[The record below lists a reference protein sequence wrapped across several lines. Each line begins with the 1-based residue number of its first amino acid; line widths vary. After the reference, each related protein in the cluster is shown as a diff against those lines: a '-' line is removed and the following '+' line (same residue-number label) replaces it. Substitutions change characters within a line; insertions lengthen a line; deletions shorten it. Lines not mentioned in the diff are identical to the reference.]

1 MRNLNESGKALREL
15 LAERILVLDGAMGTM
30 LQQRHLTAE
39 DFGGAA
45 LEGCNENLVRT
56 RPDVVLDIHRKYFAA
71 GADIVETDTFGGTPL
86 VLGEYGLSA
95 EAYELNKKAA
105 ELARQAAGEFA
116 KPGRPKFVAGSMGPT
131 TKAITVTGGV
141 TFEGLRENYYVQ
153 AKGLIEGGA
162 DLLLVETCQDTR
174 NIKAALL
181 AVEKLGHEIGQKVPV
196 IVSVTIEP
204 MGTMLAGQT
213 VEAMWAS
220 LKRAKPLAFGMNCAT
235 GPEFMT
241 DHIRTLS
248 GATGEFVSCYPNAG
262 LPDEEGKYLETPTS
276 LAAQLE
282 KFVDHGWLNLVGGC
296 CGTTE
301 KHIAAIAQMV
311 DGKKPRARPAEAH
324 RAVYSGIETV
334 EADESTRPLL
344 VGERTNVI
352 GSRLFKNLVAEEKW
366 EEASEIARRQVK
378 GGADIVDV
386 CLQSTERDEK
396 KDIEPFYEK
405 LIRKVKAPVMVDTT
419 DPSAVEMALT
429 YCQGKAIINSINLED
444 GEEKFE
450 KVVPIAHAYGAA
462 VVVGCID
469 EDKLQAQAFTRERK
483 LEIAQRSYELL
494 TKKYGLDPED
504 IIFDPLV
511 FPCATGDENYIGGA
525 VETIEGIR
533 AIKKAIPDVRTILG
547 ISNVSFGLPAGARE
561 VVNSV
566 FLYYCT
572 KAGLDLAIVNT
583 EKLERFASIPEQE
596 RELAENLLFS
606 HPPKDVPTDHAN
618 AELLRNVPADWR
630 QQSKE
635 QKAAIN
641 QFHIAAITEHF
652 RTAKKKEKKRAA
664 DLPLDERLA
673 NYIIEGTR
681 DGLIKDL
688 ELKRGEGTAPLDII
702 NGPLMSGMAEV
713 GRLFNANELIVA
725 EVLQSAEAMKAAV
738 GHLEQFMEKADTAKR
753 GKIVL
758 ATVKGDVHDIGKN
771 LVEIILKNNGYDVVN
786 LGIKVPPE
794 ELIKAYQAHH
804 PDAIGLSG
812 LLVKSAQQMVTTASD
827 LKDAGI
833 AIPLLVGGAA
843 LSAKFTQTKIA
854 PSYGKAVC
862 YAKDAMTGLR
872 LMNELMDPATREQV
886 LNEHAAS
893 GNGFA
898 AATTVKVAEIPK
910 VTRSPKVRTDLP
922 IPKVAYLEK
931 KVRLVPDLNEVWSYI
946 NPFMLYGRHM
956 GFRGDFEKRFAER
969 EPKAVEL
976 YQSVEDVKR
985 EAADFM
991 KVRAVWQFFEAEA
1004 NGDSTNLFAPGAK
1017 VPVHTFKFPRQRIG
1031 DFLCLS
1037 DYVLP
1042 PQNGQRDHVALF
1054 VVTAGEGVRA
1064 RSEQAKNDGY
1074 YFKSHALQALAI
1086 ESAEGCAEWLHRR
1099 IREDWGFVDPPEMTM
1114 AQRFTSR
1121 YRGKRYSFGYPACPN
1136 LEDQA
1141 GIWKLL
1147 RPEEIGVQLTE
1158 GFMMD
1163 PEASVSA
1170 LVYAHPDCTYFSA
1183 GEAETHRAISPQ
1195 ERRKPAEGQ
1204 WPRNC
1209 VRCRICSRMLII
1221 GKNACAM
1228 RKLRRKAVA

>member
-1 MRNLNESGKALREL
+1 MRNLKEIGKSLREL
-15 LAERILVLDGAMGTM
+15 MGQRVLVLDGAMGTM
-30 LQQRHLTAE
+30 LQQRDLTAA

-45 LEGCNENLVRT
+45 LEGCNEVLVRT
-56 RPDVVLDIHRKYFAA
+56 RPDVVLDIHRAYFAA
-71 GADIVETDTFGGTPL
+71 GSDIVETNSFGGTPL
-86 VLGEYGLSA
+86 VLGEYGLQA

-105 ELARQAAGEFA
+105 ELARAAAEEFSTA
-116 KPGRPKFVAGSMGPT
+116 ARPRFVAGSMGPT

-141 TFEGLRENYYVQ
+141 TFVGLRENYYVQ
-153 AKGLIEGGA
+153 AKGLVEGGA

-181 AVEKLGHEIGQKVPV
+181 AIEKLSKEIGNEVPV

-220 LKRAKPLAFGMNCAT
+220 LRHAKPLAFGMNCAT

-248 GATGEFVSCYPNAG
+248 ASTGEFVSCYPNAG

-276 LAAQLE
+276 LATQLE
-282 KFVDHGWLNLVGGC
+282 KFVDHGWLNIVGGC

-301 KHIAAIAQMV
+301 KHIAVIAQMV
-311 DGKKPRARPAEAH
+311 EGKKPRVLPREAH

-334 EADESTRPLL
+334 EADDSTRPLL

-378 GGADIVDV
+378 GGAHIVDV
-386 CLQSTERDEK
+386 CLQSTDRDEK
-396 KDIEPFYEK
+396 RDIPVFYEK

-419 DPSAVEMALT
+419 DPTAVELALT

-450 KVVPIAHAYGAA
+450 KVVPIAHDYGAA

-483 LEIAQRSYELL
+483 LEIARRSYELL
-494 TKKYGLDPED
+494 TKKYGIAPED

-525 VETIEGIR
+525 VETVEGIR
-533 AIKKAIPDVRTILG
+533 IIRQALPDARTILG

-583 EKLERFASIPEQE
+583 EKLERFASILEHE
-596 RELAENLLFS
+596 RELAENLLFQ
-606 HPPKDVPTDHAN
+606 HPPKKVDDSNPR
-618 AELLRNVPADWR
+618 AELLKSAPADWR
-630 QQSKE
+630 EQNKE
-635 QKAAIN
+635 QRAAIN
-641 QFHIAAITEHF
+641 QFHIVAITEHF
-652 RTAKKKEKKRAA
+652 RTTKKKEKLRAE
-664 DLPLDERLA
+664 DIPLDQRLA

-681 DGLIKDL
+681 DGLIEDL
-688 ELKRGEGTAPLDII
+688 EKKRAEGTAPLDII
-702 NGPLMSGMAEV
+702 NGPLMAGMSEV

-725 EVLQSAEAMKAAV
+725 EVLQSAEAMKASV
-738 GHLEQFMEKADTAKR
+738 NHLEQFMEKADTAKR
-753 GKIVL
+753 GRIVL

-794 ELIKAYQAHH
+794 ELIKAYQQHH

-812 LLVKSAQQMVTTASD
+812 LLVKSAQQMVITAND

-833 AIPLLVGGAA
+833 SIPLLVGGAA
-843 LSAKFTQTKIA
+843 LSGKFTQTKIA
-854 PSYGKAVC
+854 PSYGNAVC

-872 LMNELMDPATREQV
+872 LMNELMDPVTRETV
-886 LNEHAAS
+886 LQA
-893 GNGFA
+893 NGEA
-898 AATTVKVAEIPK
+898 AAGVSVTTTVTVKELPA
-910 VTRSPKVRTDLP
+910 VTRSPKVRADLP
-922 IPKVAYLEK
+922 IQPVGYLDR
-931 KVRLVPDLNEVWSYI
+931 KVRLVPDLREVWSYI
-946 NPFMLYGRHM
+946 NPYMLFGRHL
-956 GFRGDFEKRFAER
+956 GYRGDFEKQLAAR

-976 YQSVEDVKR
+976 FAAMEEVKE
-985 EAADFM
+985 EAAKFM

-1004 NGDSTNLFAPGAK
+1004 EGENLLVFSRGESVPAHTWKLKRQKVGD
-1017 VPVHTFKFPRQRIG
+1017 R
-1031 DFLCLS
+1031 LCLS

-1042 PQNGQRDHVALF
+1042 PQSGKRDHVAVV
-1054 VVTAGEGVRA
+1054 VVTAGEGVRE
-1064 RSEQAKNDGY
+1064 RSEAAKNAGY
-1074 YFKSHALQALAI
+1074 YFRSHGLQSLAI
-1086 ESAEGCAEWLHRR
+1086 ETAEACAEWLHRR
-1099 IREDWGFVDPPEMTM
+1099 IREDWGFPDLPEMTM

-1121 YRGKRYSFGYPACPN
+1121 YRGKRYSFGYPACPD
-1136 LEDQA
+1136 LEDQE

-1147 RPEEIGVQLTE
+1147 KPEEIGVELTE

-1170 LVYAHPDCTYFSA
+1170 LAFIHPDCTYFSV
-1183 GEAETHRAISPQ
+1183 GESVE
-1195 ERRKPAEGQ
+1195 
-1204 WPRNC
+1204 N
-1209 VRCRICSRMLII
+1209 
-1221 GKNACAM
+1221 
-1228 RKLRRKAVA
+1228 

>member
-1 MRNLNESGKALREL
+1 MRNLSESAKALREL
-15 LAERILVLDGAMGTM
+15 LSERILVLDGAMGTM
-30 LQQRHLTAE
+30 LQQRNLTAQ

-56 RPDVVLDIHRKYFAA
+56 RPDVVLDIHRKYFEA
-71 GADIVETDTFGGTPL
+71 GSDIVETNSFGGATI
-86 VLGEYGLSA
+86 VLAEYGLA
-95 EAYELNKKAA
+95 ADAHLLNKRAA
-105 ELARQAAGEFA
+105 ELARQAADEFSTPA
-116 KPGRPKFVAGSMGPT
+116 KPRFVAGSVGPT

-141 TFEGLRENYYVQ
+141 TFEVLGEAYYAQ
-153 AKGLIEGGA
+153 AKGLVEGGV

-181 AVEKLGHEIGQKVPV
+181 AIQRLSKEIGMQVPV

-220 LKRAKPLAFGMNCAT
+220 LRHAKPLAFGMNCAT

-248 GATGEFVSCYPNAG
+248 QLSSEFVSCYPNAG
-262 LPDEEGKYLETPTS
+262 LPDEEGKYLETPSS

-282 KFVDHGWLNLVGGC
+282 KFVDHGWLNVVGGC

-301 KHIAAIAQMV
+301 QHIRAIAQMV
-311 DGKKPRARPAEAH
+311 DGKKPRVRPGESH
-324 RAVYSGIETV
+324 RAVYSGIETI
-334 EADESTRPLL
+334 EAEDSTRPLL

-378 GGADIVDV
+378 GGAHIVDV

-396 KDIEPFYEK
+396 KDIPVFYEK
-405 LIRKVKAPVMVDTT
+405 LIRKVKAPVMIDTT
-419 DPSAVEMALT
+419 DATAIELALT

-450 KVVPIAHAYGAA
+450 RVVPMAHDFGAA

-483 LEIAQRSYELL
+483 LAVAQRSYQLL
-494 TKKYGLDPED
+494 TEKYGLGPED

-525 VETIEGIR
+525 VETVEGIR
-533 AIKKAIPDVRTILG
+533 LIKQALPDVRTILG

-583 EKLERFASIPEQE
+583 EKLERFASIPQHE
-596 RELAENLLFS
+596 RDLAENLLFS
-606 HPPKDVPTDHAN
+606 HPPKEVPADHSQ
-618 AELLRNVPADWR
+618 AELLSNVPADWR
-630 QQSKE
+630 EQRKE
-635 QKAAIN
+635 QRAAVN
-641 QFHIAAITEHF
+641 QYHIAAIAEYF
-652 RTAKKKEKKRAA
+652 RTAKKKEKKLAA

-681 DGLIKDL
+681 DGLIADL
-688 ELKRGEGTAPLDII
+688 ERKRAEGASPLEII

-725 EVLQSAEAMKAAV
+725 EVLQSAEAMKASV
-738 GHLEQFMEKADTAKR
+738 NHLEQFMEKADTAKR

-794 ELIKAYQAHH
+794 ELIKAYLQHH

-812 LLVKSAQQMVTTASD
+812 LLVKSAQQMVITASD
-827 LKDAGI
+827 LREAGI
-833 AIPLLVGGAA
+833 EIPLLVGGAA
-843 LSAKFTQTKIA
+843 LSARFTQTKIA

-872 LMNELMDPATREQV
+872 LMNQLMDPATREQV
-886 LNEHAAS
+886 LDEHRAS
-893 GNGFA
+893 GNGFTV
-898 AATTVKVAEIPK
+898 ATTVKVAEIPK
-910 VTRSPKVRTDLP
+910 VTRSPKVRSDLP
-922 IPKVAYLEK
+922 IPKVAYLER
-931 KVRLVPDLNEVWSYI
+931 KVRLVPDLHEVWSYI
-946 NPFMLYGRHM
+946 NSFMLYGRHM
-956 GFRGDFEKRFAER
+956 GYRGDFEKRFAER
-969 EPKAVEL
+969 DAKAVEL
-976 YQSVEDVKR
+976 YESMEEVKR
-985 EAADFM
+985 EAAEFL
-991 KVRAVWQFFEAEA
+991 KPRAVWQFFEAESDGEA
-1004 NGDSTNLFAPGAK
+1004 MHLFAPGGAE
-1017 VPVHTFKFPRQRIG
+1017 PVHTFRFPRQRLG

-1042 PQNGQRDHVALF
+1042 PLDGKRDHIALF
-1054 VVTAGEGVRA
+1054 VVTAGEGVRE
-1064 RSEQAKNDGY
+1064 RSERAKNEGY
-1074 YFKSHALQALAI
+1074 YFKSHGMQALAI
-1086 ESAEGCAEWLHRR
+1086 ESAEACAEWLHRR
-1099 IREDWGFVDPPEMTM
+1099 IREDWGFPDAPELTM

-1141 GIWKLL
+1141 ELWKLL

-1170 LVYAHPDCTYFSA
+1170 LVFHHPDCTYFSVGDA
-1183 GEAETHRAISPQ
+1183 GEA
-1195 ERRKPAEGQ
+1195 
-1204 WPRNC
+1204 
-1209 VRCRICSRMLII
+1209 
-1221 GKNACAM
+1221 
-1228 RKLRRKAVA
+1228 

>member
-1 MRNLNESGKALREL
+1 MRNLGESAKALREL
-15 LAERILVLDGAMGTM
+15 LSERILVLDGAMGTM
-30 LQQRHLTAE
+30 LQQRNLTAQ

-56 RPDVVLDIHRKYFAA
+56 RPDVVLDIHRKYFEA
-71 GADIVETDTFGGTPL
+71 GSDIVETNSFGGATI
-86 VLGEYGLSA
+86 VLAEYGLA
-95 EAYELNKKAA
+95 ADAHLLNRRAA
-105 ELARQAAGEFA
+105 ELARQAADEFSTPA
-116 KPGRPKFVAGSMGPT
+116 KPRFVAGSVGPT

-141 TFEGLRENYYVQ
+141 TFEGLGEAYYAQ
-153 AKGLIEGGA
+153 ARGLVEGGV

-181 AVEKLGHEIGQKVPV
+181 AIQRLSKEIGMQVPV

-220 LKRAKPLAFGMNCAT
+220 LRHAKPLALGMNCAT

-248 GATGEFVSCYPNAG
+248 QLSSEFVSCYPNAG
-262 LPDEEGKYLETPTS
+262 LPDEEGKYLETPSS

-282 KFVDHGWLNLVGGC
+282 KFVDHGWLNFVGGC

-301 KHIAAIAQMV
+301 QHIRAIAQMV
-311 DGKKPRARPAEAH
+311 DGKKPRVRPGESH
-324 RAVYSGIETV
+324 RAVYSGIETI
-334 EADESTRPLL
+334 EAEDSTRPLL

-378 GGADIVDV
+378 GGAHIVDV

-396 KDIEPFYEK
+396 KDIPVFYEK
-405 LIRKVKAPVMVDTT
+405 LIRKVKAPVMIDTT
-419 DPSAVEMALT
+419 DATAIELALT

-450 KVVPIAHAYGAA
+450 RVVPMAHDFGAA

-483 LEIAQRSYELL
+483 LAVAQRSYKLL
-494 TKKYGLDPED
+494 TEKYGLGPED

-525 VETIEGIR
+525 VETVEGIR
-533 AIKKAIPDVRTILG
+533 LIKQALPDVRTILG

-583 EKLERFASIPEQE
+583 EKLERFASIPQHE
-596 RELAENLLFS
+596 RDLAENLLFS
-606 HPPKDVPTDHAN
+606 HPPKEVPADHSQ
-618 AELLRNVPADWR
+618 AELLGNVPADWR
-630 QQSKE
+630 EQKKE
-635 QKAAIN
+635 QRAAVN
-641 QFHIAAITEHF
+641 QYHIAAIADYF
-652 RTAKKKEKKRAA
+652 RTAKKKEKKLAA

-681 DGLIKDL
+681 DGLIADL
-688 ELKRGEGTAPLDII
+688 ERKRAEGVSPLEII

-725 EVLQSAEAMKAAV
+725 EVLQSAEAMKASV
-738 GHLEQFMEKADTAKR
+738 NHLEQFMEKADTAKR

-794 ELIKAYQAHH
+794 ELIKAYLQHH

-812 LLVKSAQQMVTTASD
+812 LLVKSAQQMVITASD
-827 LKDAGI
+827 LRGAGI
-833 AIPLLVGGAA
+833 EIPLLVGGAA
-843 LSAKFTQTKIA
+843 LSARFTQTKIA
-854 PSYGKAVC
+854 PSYGRAVC

-872 LMNELMDPATREQV
+872 LMNQLMDPATREQV
-886 LNEHAAS
+886 LHEHAAS
-893 GNGFA
+893 GNGFTV
-898 AATTVKVAEIPK
+898 ATTVKVAEIPK

-922 IPKVAYLEK
+922 IPKVAYLER
-931 KVRLVPDLNEVWSYI
+931 KVRLVPDLHEVWSYI

-956 GFRGDFEKRFAER
+956 GYRGDFEKRFAER
-969 EPKAVEL
+969 HAKAVEL
-976 YQSVEDVKR
+976 YESMEEVKR
-985 EAADFM
+985 EAAEFL
-991 KVRAVWQFFEAEA
+991 KPRAVWQFFEAESDGEA
-1004 NGDSTNLFAPGAK
+1004 MHLFAPGGAE
-1017 VPVHTFKFPRQRIG
+1017 PVHTFRFPRQRLG

-1042 PQNGQRDHVALF
+1042 PFDGKRDHIALF
-1054 VVTAGEGVRA
+1054 VVTAGEGVRE
-1064 RSEQAKNDGY
+1064 RSERAKNEGY
-1074 YFKSHALQALAI
+1074 YFKSHGMQALAI
-1086 ESAEGCAEWLHRR
+1086 ESAEACAEWLHRR
-1099 IREDWGFVDPPEMTM
+1099 IREDWGFPDPPELMM

-1170 LVYAHPDCTYFSA
+1170 LVFHHPDCAYYSA
-1183 GEAETHRAISPQ
+1183 GDAGE
-1195 ERRKPAEGQ
+1195 
-1204 WPRNC
+1204 
-1209 VRCRICSRMLII
+1209 V
-1221 GKNACAM
+1221 
-1228 RKLRRKAVA
+1228 